1 MRVSHEKSG
10 FYKLYR
16 RLKGIKSLTNVLKKQ
31 ISLSDAK
38 VKTWTSSNGR
48 WATDLS
54 FLETSF
60 GSRQNSRDLLF
71 SEVWYFLL
79 LLA

>member
-38 VKTWTSSNGR
+38 VKT
-48 WATDLS
+48 
-54 FLETSF
+54 
-60 GSRQNSRDLLF
+60 
-71 SEVWYFLL
+71 
-79 LLA
+79 